1 MVNTTTG
8 QCLASLTASR
18 RVLLGR
24 TRLRVA
30 AASFRR
36 LLIRRTRRFR
46 STTARDRTSSRRIC
60 ASRRHLVSESR
71 LEQRPRDRGKAV
83 VRAAQ
88 AGRVELAA
96 AAVAVVDAV
105 VLVADQVVVLEAVG
119 ARANGTI
126 SPLASSFST

>member
-30 AASFRR
+30 ACSFRR

-83 VRAAQ
+83 ARAALADQ

-126 SPLASSFST
+126 SPLAS

>member
-46 STTARDRTSSRRIC
+46 STTARGRTSSRRIC

-83 VRAAQ
+83 VRAALADQ

-96 AAVAVVDAV
+96 AAVVDAV
-105 VLVADQVVVLEAVG
+105 VLVADQVVVL
-119 ARANGTI
+119 
-126 SPLASSFST
+126 

>member
-1 MVNTTTG
+1 MGNTTTG

-18 RVLLGR
+18 RALLAR

-71 LEQRPRDRGKAV
+71 LEPRPRDGGKAV
-83 VRAAQ
+83 VRAALAAQ

-126 SPLASSFST
+126 SPLAS